1 MRGLLKVREHLDSIL
16 KTKGQVMLAAIG
28 LDTSFVTRILSVS
41 DGYLILQ
48 NTVPLEYISAYVGAE
63 GHFLTTGS
71 FRLSADHISSD
82 GVNIVFN
89 YSNIEETSDSRSEE
103 RIPLS
108 NEEAWCEF
116 INPIDGRSKIR
127 KRILDV
133 SKTGLSLMTAWDSD
147 LLKPGRELP
156 AIALIMEG
164 GRQNA
169 SGKIVYNR
177 KFVNI
182 SGRIRHQIGIQLI
195 SEDGNGK

>member
-1 MRGLLKVREHLDSIL
+1 MKVKEHLDSIL
-16 KTKGQVMLAAIG
+16 KSKGQVMLSAVG
-28 LDTSFVTRILSVS
+28 VDTSFVTRILSVS
-41 DGYLILQ
+41 DGHLILQ
-48 NTVPLEYISAYVGAE
+48 NTVPLEYISAYVSAE

-71 FRLSADHISSD
+71 FRLSANHISSD

-89 YSNIEETSDSRSEE
+89 FSNIEETSESRSEE
-103 RIPLS
+103 RTPLS

-133 SKTGLSLMTAWDSD
+133 SKTGLSLMTAWNSD

-156 AIALIMEG
+156 EIALITG
-164 GRQNA
+164 SGRQNV

-182 SGRIRHQIGIQLI
+182 NGRIRHQIGIQLI
-195 SEDGNGK
+195 NEDGHG

>member
-1 MRGLLKVREHLDSIL
+1 LKVKEHLEKIL
-16 KTKGQVMLAAIG
+16 KNKGQVMLAATG
-28 LDTSFVTRILSVS
+28 LDTSFVTRILTIS
-41 DGYLILQ
+41 DGHLILK
-48 NTVPLEYISAYVGAE
+48 NTVPLEYISAYVSAE

-71 FRLSADHISSD
+71 FRLSADNITSD

-89 YSNIEETSDSRSEE
+89 YSNIEETSESRSEE

-108 NEEAWCEF
+108 NGDAWCEF
-116 INPIDGRSKIR
+116 TNPIDGRSKIR

-133 SKTGLSLMTAWDSD
+133 SKTGLSLVTTWNSD

-156 AIALIMEG
+156 EITLLMES
-164 GRQNA
+164 GRQNV

-182 SGRIRHQIGIQLI
+182 DGRIRHQIGIQLT
-195 SEDGNGK
+195 SEDGNGN